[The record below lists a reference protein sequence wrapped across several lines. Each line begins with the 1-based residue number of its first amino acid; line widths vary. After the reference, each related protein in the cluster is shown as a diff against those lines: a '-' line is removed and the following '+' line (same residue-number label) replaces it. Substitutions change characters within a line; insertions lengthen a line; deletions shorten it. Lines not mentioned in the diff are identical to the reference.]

1 MAVTTVTTT
10 GTTGT
15 TGTDLALRP
24 DSDTAGSGLALNDDV
39 AIVTPLS
46 PATVVPDRTRTFG
59 TLLLIA
65 ADAMLLAGLVASYF
79 AVKHGSAAWPPVGVA
94 VGTYVPTTV
103 TITALMSMF
112 SAQWAVF
119 SIRGNDQ
126 RNAAIALAFTVFLG
140 VAMVNAEVQEL
151 ARIGFGIGDHAYGTF
166 YYVFFGYH
174 IVHLALAMGMLGVLA
189 GRAVAGHFSNE
200 HHDPLRAGVVFWH
213 YTNAAWFVIVTVLFI
228 FSRHS

>member
-1 MAVTTVTTT
+1 MTMVAAEPESS
-10 GTTGT
+10 
-15 TGTDLALRP
+15 DLALHDASGSLELSGP
-24 DSDTAGSGLALNDDV
+24 DAGP
-39 AIVTPLS
+39 T

-59 TLLLIA
+59 TLLFIVADSMLLLGIIA
-65 ADAMLLAGLVASYF
+65 AYF
-79 AVKHGSAAWPPVGVA
+79 TVKHGSASWPPVGVS

-103 TITALMSMF
+103 SITVVMSLF

-140 VAMVNAEVQEL
+140 VAAANAELQEL

-166 YYVFFGYH
+166 YYVLSVYYV
-174 IVHLALAMGMLGVLA
+174 VHVIAAAVMLVLLA
-189 GRAVAGHFSNE
+189 GRCVAGHFSNE

-213 YTNAAWFVIVTVLFI
+213 FTVAVWLVIVTVLFV
-228 FSRHS
+228 FSRHA